1 MFSDNAEANRN
12 VLSNGNTARKDI
24 NREKL
29 TVLLQLRRQ
38 FMFTTDYTMTC
49 VITCRTYM
57 ADYSVCVCVYHSNS
71 NSSMGS
77 AVAVAFQDQYET
89 SLQQP
94 VMH

>member
-1 MFSDNAEANRN
+1 
-12 VLSNGNTARKDI
+12 
-24 NREKL
+24 
-29 TVLLQLRRQ
+29 
-38 FMFTTDYTMTC
+38 MFTTDYTMTC

-77 AVAVAFQDQYET
+77 AVAFQDQYET